1 MSRGDVVDVWI
12 GPPEIQRWRQSSKC
26 SKWSYRSSAL
36 GANFV
41 NDSENE
47 LRDRRGARSAMRCYE
62 ISCVK
67 KLERRA
73 VARDLVCD
81 RDQISRRIGESWSV
95 QHLANVTRCLR
106 TFGVMVQ
113 ERDT

>member
-47 LRDRRGARSAMRCYE
+47 LRTGGARGVRCDATKFPALKSSSVE
-62 ISCVK
+62 
-67 KLERRA
+67 LWRA
-73 VARDLVCD
+73 IWCATG
-81 RDQISRRIGESWSV
+81 IKSPGE
-95 QHLANVTRCLR
+95 
-106 TFGVMVQ
+106 
-113 ERDT
+113 